1 MTIDMNIIKEMIRQ
15 ELLKEIN
22 PGHDARGRWAKKGK
36 ATTYSLTKNAEDDV
50 GENSDLEYHS
60 QGKDSIQVRYEHW

>member
-22 PGHDARGRWAKKGK
+22 PGHDAKGRWAKKG
-36 ATTYSLTKNAEDDV
+36 AGVTYSLTKNAEDDV
-50 GENSDLEYHS
+50 GE
-60 QGKDSIQVRYEHW
+60 DSFLLS